1 MFNLLFPRAKH
12 FLTHWMPVIG
22 FCLLI
27 FIQSSR
33 PFPDLIPAF
42 PLIDKF
48 LHFSAWAVLGF
59 LFFRA
64 YHDHSPFSRRKNL
77 LIWISFL
84 SAALYGVSDEIHQ
97 HFVPSRTAD
106 ILDILADVAGSLCGV
121 LGGAWLYGFYRK
133 QPVAFDIRSNQIR

>member
-1 MFNLLFPRAKH
+1 MFNLLFPRAKR
-12 FLTHWMPVIG
+12 FLTHWLPVIV

-42 PLIDKF
+42 SFIDKL
-48 LHFSAWAVLGF
+48 LHFTAWTLLGF

-64 YHDHSPFSRRKNL
+64 YHGNSPFSHRKDL

-106 ILDILADVAGSLCGV
+106 ILDILADVAGSLCGA
-121 LGGAWLYGFYRK
+121 LGGAWRYGFHRK
-133 QPVAFDIRSNQIR
+133 QPVAFDIRSNQIH

>member
-1 MFNLLFPRAKH
+1 
-12 FLTHWMPVIG
+12 MPVIV

-33 PFPDLIPAF
+33 QFPDLIPAF
-42 PLIDKF
+42 PLIDKL

-64 YHDHSPFSRRKNL
+64 YHGNSPFSHRKDL
-77 LIWISFL
+77 LLWISFL

-106 ILDILADVAGSLCGV
+106 ILDILADVAGSLCGA
-121 LGGAWLYGFYRK
+121 LAGAWRYGFHRK
-133 QPVAFDIRSNQIR
+133 QPVTFNIRSNQIR

>member
-1 MFNLLFPRAKH
+1 
-12 FLTHWMPVIG
+12 MPVIV

-33 PFPDLIPAF
+33 QFPDLIPAF
-42 PLIDKF
+42 PLIDKL
-48 LHFSAWAVLGF
+48 LHFSAWTVLGF

-64 YHDHSPFSRRKNL
+64 YHSNSPFFHRKDL
-77 LIWISFL
+77 LLWISFL

-97 HFVPSRTAD
+97 HIVPSRTAD
-106 ILDILADVAGSLCGV
+106 ILDILADVAGSLCGALV
-121 LGGAWLYGFYRK
+121 GARLYGFHRK